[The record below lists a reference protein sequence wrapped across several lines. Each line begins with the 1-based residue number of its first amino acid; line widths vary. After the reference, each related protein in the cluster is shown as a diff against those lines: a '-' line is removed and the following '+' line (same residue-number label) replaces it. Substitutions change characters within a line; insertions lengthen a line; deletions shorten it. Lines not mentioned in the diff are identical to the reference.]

1 MVIPGSDLIISADGM
16 VLAVAKSCSV
26 DVDAEVIKVSDPD
39 DGVWEH
45 KRGGRKSW
53 GLTTNHMLPNIM
65 SRYPLVKVNSIGWY
79 QDGESSITFQGLT
92 RTFNTRGIHVVRYY
106 YEDSVWKADVWN
118 YDPIGDEGDIA
129 DFITDCASGFSAA
142 DGDIIAMCTVDAY
155 VLNASMKSAI
165 ATNLHVPADQIPLCT
180 LHGAMAIIGALNNGA
195 EGICIAGVGMAAIAH
210 AKAYYFDGNV
220 RSLATPVK
228 TFLQKVG
235 QSFTLQLL
243 LDGFGND
250 SMRGTAI
257 CKSAKI
263 QATKGNLLTGSFQ
276 FEGDGPLV

>member
-1 MVIPGSDLIISADGM
+1 MLHGENLIISADGM
-16 VLAVAKSCSV
+16 VLAASKSCNV
-26 DVDAEVIKVSDPD
+26 DVDADTIKVSSPT
-39 DGVWEH
+39 DGEWEH
-45 KRGGRKSW
+45 SITGRKSW
-53 GLTTNHMLPNIM
+53 KVTTSHLLPNIM
-65 SRYPLVKVNSIGWY
+65 SRYPLVKVNSKGWY
-79 QDGESSITFQGLT
+79 QDGASSITFQGLT

-106 YEDSVWKADVWN
+106 YEDSVWKADVSN
-118 YDPIGDEGDIA
+118 YDTIGDEGDIT
-129 DFITDCASGFSAA
+129 DFITDCASGFGAV

-165 ATNLHVPADQIPLCT
+165 STNLHVPADQIPLCT

-243 LDGFGND
+243 LDGFGTD
-250 SMRGTAI
+250 YLTGTAI

-263 QATKGNLLTGSFQ
+263 TATKSNLLQGSFVW
-276 FEGDGPLV
+276 EGTGPLT